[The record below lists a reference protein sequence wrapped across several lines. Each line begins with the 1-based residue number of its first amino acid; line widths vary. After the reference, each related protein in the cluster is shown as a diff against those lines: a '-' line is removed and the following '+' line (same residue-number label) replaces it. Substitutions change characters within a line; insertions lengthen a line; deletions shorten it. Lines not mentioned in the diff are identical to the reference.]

1 MMAAKRY
8 AATEKIEVRRRIIL
22 PGEVVSA
29 SDFDKEDGLDAL
41 VDAGALEPYDSEI
54 HSEGWHERRYAATL
68 DKATVKAGG
77 IPRAEADRSI
87 RASDSGAS
95 KER

>member
-1 MMAAKRY
+1 
-8 AATEKIEVRRRIIL
+8 
-22 PGEVVSA
+22 
-29 SDFDKEDGLDAL
+29 
-41 VDAGALEPYDSEI
+41 
-54 HSEGWHERRYAATL
+54 
-68 DKATVKAGG
+68 VKAGG